1 MPISIRTEDKTI
13 VVVLSKFRP
22 LRKKIA
28 AKMAIIVEEPKTIN
42 IVSRNNLRDE
52 QRCDGFLFASL
63 RLIVEGNEESILLF
77 VGTGFDMP
85 NP

>member
-1 MPISIRTEDKTI
+1 M
-13 VVVLSKFRP
+13 
-22 LRKKIA
+22 
-28 AKMAIIVEEPKTIN
+28 
-42 IVSRNNLRDE
+42 SRNNLRDE